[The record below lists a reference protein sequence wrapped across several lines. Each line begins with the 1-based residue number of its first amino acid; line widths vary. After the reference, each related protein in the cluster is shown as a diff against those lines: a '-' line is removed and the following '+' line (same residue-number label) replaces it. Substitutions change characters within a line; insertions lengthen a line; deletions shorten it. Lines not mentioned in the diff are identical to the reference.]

1 MARCSLRRCTVQL
14 LCLALSCSLLS
25 FLVYNKTST
34 SERSV
39 QRYQVEQKAAP
50 TQLWKN
56 INLDPQTEEE
66 KEEEKMG
73 FTRHR
78 FNQFRSDRIPLDR
91 EIPDT
96 RDPRYVTCNARA

>member
-1 MARCSLRRCTVQL
+1 MARCSLRRCVQL
-14 LCLALSCSLLS
+14 LCLATSCSLLS
-25 FLVYNKTST
+25 FLAYNKTST

-56 INLDPQTEEE
+56 NLDPQTEEE

-73 FTRHR
+73 FTRNG

-96 RDPRYVTCNARA
+96 RNLR